1 MEIRHY
7 QQQALDNIFKHDRC
21 LVKMFC
27 GTGKSLI
34 LTETLLQLKSNISV
48 IVFPSLSLI
57 QQYSSEYIHRFNA
70 YNVINISS
78 EKLEFHTTTHSAKID
93 AFLSLPDPKLVLV
106 TYQSYEVL
114 IRSLKGRTIAA
125 CFDEAHHVVSPEYQK
140 LIFDPSH
147 YERQVFF
154 TATPRNENGIVMYDR
169 NHPELNMCGPLA
181 FDYTFLDG
189 LNDGYLNGFEICVD
203 MFSQNSNASMYDVIA
218 RAVLRHGKN
227 RILTF
232 HSGVNGEKN
241 TSVWKFVDPDEF
253 QTAFDRVVEK
263 EFPNKRGLYT
273 KITMRGMDGETP
285 SDQRKRWLHE
295 MDKSPLHEIYLIASC
310 ETIGEGV
317 DTKHANMV
325 VFVDPKTSNIKIIQ
339 NIGRVLRLNRE
350 SPYSV
355 VLVPVYVNLENY
367 ASANG
372 DPVLQDEL
380 IKEQMRSERGDYA
393 PIMNVL
399 AALNQEDPELYEMCL
414 TFPNKAHK
422 LHSLQQQGFD
432 VDEEIE
438 YSPDE
443 VSTLRSAGTP
453 LELHTDETI
462 VRINEKEGAGEE
474 PPLKRIKPNE
484 LVRLYYDSDDD
495 VYRPI
500 ITDDDDNRPI
510 QPPKKRISLSM
521 HQDDDVQ
528 ILWRVKEFDA
538 EKFGSIVLEC
548 SVSWNVI
555 NWYKKHKEVCEYMD
569 DKKKRPSTI
578 DENPETKKLGGWIS
592 HQITNY
598 KKGIMKDPEIRKVWE
613 ETLQKYDEYLCDTTE
628 QWYKKHKEV
637 CEYMDTNH
645 KRPNKRD
652 KNPETKKL
660 GGWIS
665 YQITNYKKGIMKDP
679 KIRKVWEETLQ
690 KYDEYLCD
698 TTEQWYKKHK
708 EVCEYMDTNHKRP
721 SKHDQNPET
730 NSLGT
735 WISHQITNYKK
746 GIMKDPEIRKVWE
759 ETLQKYDEYLCDAT
773 AQWHKTHKQ
782 VCEYMDVNKKRP
794 NSYYKNPEIKS
805 IGTWT
810 TTQIT
815 HYKKGI
821 MKDPEI
827 RKVWE
832 ETLQKYDEYLC
843 DATEQWHKTHKQVC
857 EYMDTNHKRPSQV
870 DEETKSLGI
879 WISNQRANYKKGSY
893 IMKDPEIRKVWEDT
907 LQKYDEYL
915 CDATEQWHINHKE
928 LCRYMDTNHKRP
940 SKHDQNPETKSLGNW
955 ISTQIT
961 NYKKG
966 DMKDP
971 EIRKVWEET
980 LQKYDEYLCDATE
993 HWHINHKEV
1002 CQYMDTNHKRPS
1014 QHDQNP
1020 ETKKLASWISNQI
1033 THYKKGD
1040 MIMKDPKIRKVWE
1053 DTLQKYDEYLFDAT
1067 EQWHIN
1073 HKEVCEYMDDKKK
1086 RPSTTDKI
1094 PEIKKLGLWICH
1106 QLTNYK
1112 NDINSMKDPKIRKV
1126 WEETLQKYDE
1136 YLCDA
1141 TEQWYKKHKE
1151 LCQYMDVN
1159 HKKPTYFDKN
1169 PETKKLGT
1177 WTTNQLTRYKNGIMK
1192 DPEIRKVWEET
1203 LRKYPFLQSK
1213 MKTYA
1218 DLSEEERR
1226 LICEKHLKQHLEK
1239 GYHSTNPDDK
1249 DIINK
1254 VFASDVLPGKVV
1266 FLDHVEFKTAYALLE
1281 RGIKPEHMVIPQ
1293 RQDNFEVM
1301 ASHELFG
1308 SSVVLGEFNDVLES
1322 VLQTCKVA
1330 GIYADYCSTLEKDG
1344 IPFVDLVCKYKSSCE
1359 NAVVGVTI
1367 TLRNPEGVRYAGQ
1380 DIQMMEK
1387 KLCRAF
1393 PTSENLFYKYAVV
1406 PDDGPYTYGGGAPM
1420 ATWMIKL

>member
-1 MEIRHY
+1 MEIRNYQQQALDPIRNY

-181 FDYTFLDG
+181 FEYTFLDG
-189 LNDGYLNGFEICVD
+189 LNDGFLNGFEICVD

-263 EFPNKRGLYT
+263 EFPDKRGLYT

-285 SDQRKRWLHE
+285 SEQRKRWLHE

-317 DTKHANMV
+317 DTKRANMV

-339 NIGRVLRLNRE
+339 NIGRVLRLNTE

-484 LVRLYYDSDDD
+484 LVRLYYDDD

-510 QPPKKRISLSM
+510 QPPKKRISLSI

-555 NWYKKHKEVCEYMD
+555 NWHKTHKEA
-569 DKKKRPSTI
+569 
-578 DENPETKKLGGWIS
+578 
-592 HQITNY
+592 
-598 KKGIMKDPEIRKVWE
+598 
-613 ETLQKYDEYLCDTTE
+613 
-628 QWYKKHKEV
+628 
-637 CEYMDTNH
+637 
-645 KRPNKRD
+645 
-652 KNPETKKL
+652 
-660 GGWIS
+660 
-665 YQITNYKKGIMKDP
+665 
-679 KIRKVWEETLQ
+679 
-690 KYDEYLCD
+690 
-698 TTEQWYKKHK
+698 
-708 EVCEYMDTNHKRP
+708 CEYMDTNHKRP
-721 SKHDQNPET
+721 SKHDKNQEIKT
-730 NSLGT
+730 LGNWT
-735 WISHQITNYKK
+735 TQQITNYKY
-746 GIMKDPEIRKVWE
+746 GI
-759 ETLQKYDEYLCDAT
+759 
-773 AQWHKTHKQ
+773 
-782 VCEYMDVNKKRP
+782 N
-794 NSYYKNPEIKS
+794 
-805 IGTWT
+805 
-810 TTQIT
+810 
-815 HYKKGI
+815 I

-843 DATEQWHKTHKQVC
+843 DATEQWHNTHKEVC
-857 EYMDTNHKRPSQV
+857 QYMDTNHKRPSQR
-870 DEETKSLGI
+870 DKNPETKKLAS
-879 WISNQRANYKKGSY
+879 WISQQLANYKKGINSMKDPEIRKVWEETLQKY
-893 IMKDPEIRKVWEDT
+893 YEYLCDATEQWHNTHKELCQYMDTNHKRPSTMDKTPEIKKLGGWLSTQITNYKKGIMKDPEIRKVWEDT

-915 CDATEQWHINHKE
+915 CDATEQWHKTHKE
-928 LCRYMDTNHKRP
+928 VCKYMDTNHKRP
-940 SKHDQNPETKSLGNW
+940 NQRDKETKKIGNW
-955 ISTQIT
+955 TTQQIT
-961 NYKKG
+961 NYKYG
-966 DMKDP
+966 IHIMKDP

-980 LQKYDEYLCDATE
+980 LQKYDEYLFDATE
-993 HWHINHKEV
+993 QWHKTHKEV
-1002 CQYMDTNHKRPS
+1002 CQYIDTNHKRPS
-1014 QHDQNP
+1014 HGDE
-1020 ETKKLASWISNQI
+1020 ETKKLANWVQLQI
-1033 THYKKGD
+1033 TNYKKGD
-1040 MIMKDPKIRKVWE
+1040 QI
-1053 DTLQKYDEYLFDAT
+1053 
-1067 EQWHIN
+1067 
-1073 HKEVCEYMDDKKK
+1073 
-1086 RPSTTDKI
+1086 
-1094 PEIKKLGLWICH
+1094 
-1106 QLTNYK
+1106 
-1112 NDINSMKDPKIRKV
+1112 MKDPKIRKV

-1151 LCQYMDVN
+1151 VCEYMDD
-1159 HKKPTYFDKN
+1159 KKKRPSRTDKI
-1169 PETKKLGT
+1169 PEIKKLAS
-1177 WTTNQLTRYKNGIMK
+1177 WISNQLTRYKNGIMK

-1218 DLSEEERR
+1218 DLSEEERQ

-1380 DIQMMEK
+1380 DIQMMEN

-1420 ATWMIKL
+1420 ATWMINL

>member
-114 IRSLKGRTIAA
+114 IRALKGRTIAA

-263 EFPNKRGLYT
+263 EFPDKRGLYT

-285 SDQRKRWLHE
+285 SEQRKRWLHE

-350 SPYSV
+350 SSYSV

-484 LVRLYYDSDDD
+484 LVRLYYDDD

-555 NWYKKHKEVCEYMD
+555 NWHKTHKEA
-569 DKKKRPSTI
+569 
-578 DENPETKKLGGWIS
+578 
-592 HQITNY
+592 
-598 KKGIMKDPEIRKVWE
+598 
-613 ETLQKYDEYLCDTTE
+613 
-628 QWYKKHKEV
+628 
-637 CEYMDTNH
+637 
-645 KRPNKRD
+645 
-652 KNPETKKL
+652 
-660 GGWIS
+660 
-665 YQITNYKKGIMKDP
+665 
-679 KIRKVWEETLQ
+679 
-690 KYDEYLCD
+690 
-698 TTEQWYKKHK
+698 
-708 EVCEYMDTNHKRP
+708 CEYMDTNHKRP
-721 SKHDQNPET
+721 SQHVEATRK
-730 NSLGT
+730 LGS
-735 WISHQITNYKK
+735 WISKQLINYNK
-746 GIMKDPEIRKVWE
+746 GDQIMKD
-759 ETLQKYDEYLCDAT
+759 Q
-773 AQWHKTHKQ
+773 
-782 VCEYMDVNKKRP
+782 
-794 NSYYKNPEIKS
+794 
-805 IGTWT
+805 
-810 TTQIT
+810 
-815 HYKKGI
+815 
-821 MKDPEI
+821 EI

-843 DATEQWHKTHKQVC
+843 DATEQWHNTHKQLC
-857 EYMDTNHKRPSQV
+857 EYMDANQQRPINGN
-870 DEETKSLGI
+870 EET
-879 WISNQRANYKKGSY
+879 Q
-893 IMKDPEIRKVWEDT
+893 
-907 LQKYDEYL
+907 
-915 CDATEQWHINHKE
+915 
-928 LCRYMDTNHKRP
+928 
-940 SKHDQNPETKSLGNW
+940 
-955 ISTQIT
+955 
-961 NYKKG
+961 
-966 DMKDP
+966 
-971 EIRKVWEET
+971 
-980 LQKYDEYLCDATE
+980 
-993 HWHINHKEV
+993 
-1002 CQYMDTNHKRPS
+1002 
-1014 QHDQNP
+1014 
-1020 ETKKLASWISNQI
+1020 KLASWISTQKNN
-1033 THYKKGD
+1033 YKNGIN
-1040 MIMKDPKIRKVWE
+1040 IMKDPKIRKVWE

-1067 EQWHIN
+1067 EQWHKM
-1073 HKEVCEYMDDKKK
+1073 HKEVCQYMDDKKK
-1086 RPSTTDKI
+1086 RPSTIDKI
-1094 PEIKKLGLWICH
+1094 PEIKTLGRWVHH
-1106 QLTNYK
+1106 QLNNYK
-1112 NDINSMKDPKIRKV
+1112 NDINIMKDPKIRKV
-1126 WEETLQKYDE
+1126 WEETLQKYNK

-1141 TEQWYKKHKE
+1141 FELWTEQWHKTHKE
-1151 LCQYMDVN
+1151 ACEYMDTN
-1159 HKKPTYFDKN
+1159 HKRPSHRDKQ
-1169 PETKKLGT
+1169 TKKLAS
-1177 WTTNQLTRYKNGIMK
+1177 WISNQLTRYKNGIMK

-1213 MKTYA
+1213 IKTYA